1 VSTEWLTRDKGTGD
15 WSVYVQIPYVEVLA
29 GHRKIGRTP
38 GIDPSGQRI
47 LGFIGHADRIG
58 KTVSLHDRQHRS
70 KDFLLG
76 HTDID
81 KHRRPDKIS
90 ILICGALH
98 EELAFFEAE

>member
-1 VSTEWLTRDKGTGD
+1 
-15 WSVYVQIPYVEVLA
+15 VLA
-29 GHRKIGRTP
+29 GHRKIGGTP
-38 GIDPSGQRI
+38 GIDPSGQSI
-47 LGFIGHADRIG
+47 LGFIGQADRIG

-76 HTDID
+76 QTVMRLDID